1 MQEMCSGIKKGVRA
15 DATFTYID
23 SAAVEKSATQFPIWV
38 PPARATQ
45 GFHTRSGKKAFDA
58 GLTSLSIEDSAK
70 ATNDWLGTL
79 PKAEQ
84 KSFRARSQ
92 KKPRRNGWPRLSS
105 ELAP

>member
-1 MQEMCSGIKKGVRA
+1 MYNAIGPKGGLTMQEMCSGIKKGVRA

-23 SAAVEKSATQFPIWV
+23 SAAVEKSGTQFPIWV

-70 ATNDWLGTL
+70 ATND
-79 PKAEQ
+79 
-84 KSFRARSQ
+84 
-92 KKPRRNGWPRLSS
+92 
-105 ELAP
+105 